1 MLFVY
6 FICFRL
12 HLPYCNDCAVCGFLP
27 FWRLRATIC
36 RGWRF
41 FPWCVVGVAG
51 WCEGCEYSQHSFADS
66 CPSVSPKCSICVL
79 TSVCWCVAFCL
90 LVRFRLPIGLF
101 SIACQCFSDCHIRI
115 LHRRRNSRNCQRF
128 WLKSL
133 SPISVEIENGVVV
146 FMGVLGVKWLPRV
159 SLGSC
164 GDGSSESSRCERC
177 LIELRK
183 MVFRSSISH
192 VSSLEKASFATR
204 LGIFRNVGGRRW

>member
-1 MLFVY
+1 MFYL
-6 FICFRL
+6 
-12 HLPYCNDCAVCGFLP
+12 
-27 FWRLRATIC
+27 
-36 RGWRF
+36 
-41 FPWCVVGVAG
+41 CV
-51 WCEGCEYSQHSFADS
+51 D
-66 CPSVSPKCSICVL
+66 
-79 TSVCWCVAFCL
+79 FCL
-90 LVRFRLPIGLF
+90 LVRRFLPIGLF
-101 SIACQCFSDCHIRI
+101 PIAGQCFSDCHIRI

-133 SPISVEIENGVVV
+133 SPISVEIENGVVA

-204 LGIFRNVGGRRW
+204 LGIFRKIIPCDFQNLRASTTQPPDIQCVAKATQSGS